1 MFVTK
6 EDLKKQDKAKKV
18 LRDEQLLEELI
29 QLEAYQKAHPHG
41 IPLLFMADVIHGSLT
56 IFSLSFSL

>member
-1 MFVTK
+1 MMKKNYRTQVI

-29 QLEAYQKAHPHG
+29 KKHMLLQL
-41 IPLLFMADVIHGSLT
+41 I
-56 IFSLSFSL
+56 